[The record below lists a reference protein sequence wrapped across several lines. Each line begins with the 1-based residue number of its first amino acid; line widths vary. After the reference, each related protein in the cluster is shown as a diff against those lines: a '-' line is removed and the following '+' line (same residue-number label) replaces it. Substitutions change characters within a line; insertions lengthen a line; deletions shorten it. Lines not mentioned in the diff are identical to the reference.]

1 MLTYIF
7 RQKYTAT
14 PYLQYGDGATAQL
27 PYQSPEELRLI
38 YQTINMDF
46 RRTSGIYLN
55 APFRVGHV
63 WDATA
68 TVNVYNQRERA
79 TDFHDIGH
87 LRRHLPLRD
96 GEVTEYTAIPSAFF
110 RMHTY
115 KTSAQLRIDNRADA
129 VWYV

>member
-1 MLTYIF
+1 MIASIPPIGNPQIQPYLQYEAMLTYIF

-79 TDFHDIGH
+79 TDFHDIG
-87 LRRHLPLRD
+87 
-96 GEVTEYTAIPSAFF
+96 F
-110 RMHTY
+110 
-115 KTSAQLRIDNRADA
+115 DNSRW
-129 VWYV
+129 VF

>member
-79 TDFHDIGH
+79 TDFHDIG
-87 LRRHLPLRD
+87 
-96 GEVTEYTAIPSAFF
+96 F
-110 RMHTY
+110 
-115 KTSAQLRIDNRADA
+115 DNSRW
-129 VWYV
+129 VF